1 MLSARGWP
9 RSITLNSNTELAV
22 LPGTQ
27 LARRARRVVGFG
39 QHLETRQPWISTN
52 GPHARRENTMFQR
65 RDFSHLIQ
73 AGGRGLTIALAA
85 WLLFV
90 GVATAQDA
98 PSAASKPVSPIPA
111 ATPTSLNFVFA
122 LPSSVEQ
129 PAAQPALIVP
139 VGTTGRLALPR
150 YVADLPASVRRI
162 TLQQAQ
168 QMAAAATNPLER
180 LGQLQV
186 EAAEQH
192 RLGVKSNYYPNIAT
206 QAYGLHLSSFPG
218 EALTVQRPIAG
229 TFVSV
234 PVNIVE
240 QSQFA
245 VNVAAV
251 QPITPVFAVRQL
263 VKIARADE
271 NIARAKAG
279 MPVTEQASIVEKS
292 YFDLLIAER
301 ELISAG
307 SEARKVQAKWVA
319 VSDSRTGRISTEQQ
333 ADAFGAAKSMLLAA
347 SRVKELTAS
356 LNDLLGLPAETRLE
370 LVPPEPLVENLSL
383 NEATANAT
391 NGSAEVVEAE
401 QTAIKAHAGSKLAK
415 MEYFPSIAV
424 VGGYTHQNVVNV
436 VLREN
441 FGYFGVIGTYTLY
454 NGGKRERS
462 VKEAHAQAEAADL
475 GVQLTKAKVAGAV
488 KTGYLRLERSRQLY
502 QLARRMV
509 SGPRVTEASY
519 LPDDDAM
526 DPARAKLEAELFR
539 ADLEYRQAYAQ
550 VKSLISGQTTSS
562 ASNGDGVSTVR
573 E

>member
-1 MLSARGWP
+1 
-9 RSITLNSNTELAV
+9 
-22 LPGTQ
+22 
-27 LARRARRVVGFG
+27 
-39 QHLETRQPWISTN
+39 
-52 GPHARRENTMFQR
+52 MFQR
-65 RDFSHLIQ
+65 ADLSHTIH
-73 AGGRGLTIALAA
+73 AGGRGLFTALAA
-85 WLLFV
+85 WLLFS
-90 GVATAQDA
+90 GVAAAQDSR
-98 PSAASKPVSPIPA
+98 SAAAKPVSPIPG
-111 ATPTSLNFVFA
+111 ATPTPLNLVFM
-122 LPSSVEQ
+122 LPSSIEQ
-129 PAAQPALIVP
+129 PGAQPTLVVP
-139 VGTTGRLALPR
+139 GSKVGRLALPR

-168 QMAAAATNPLER
+168 QMAAAATNPLVR

-206 QAYGLHLSSFPG
+206 QAYGLRLSTFPG
-218 EALTVQRPIAG
+218 DELLVRRPLAG
-229 TFVSV
+229 TFVSL
-234 PVNIVE
+234 PVNIIE
-240 QSQFA
+240 QNQFA

-251 QPITPVFAVRQL
+251 QPITPIFAVRQL

-279 MPVTEQASIVEKS
+279 MPVIEQASIVEKS

-307 SEARKVQAKWVA
+307 SEARAVQATWRA
-319 VSDSRTGRISTEQQ
+319 VSDSGTARISTQQQ

-370 LVPPEPLVENLSL
+370 LVPPDPLVESLSL
-383 NEATANAT
+383 NEATADAT
-391 NGSAEVVEAE
+391 NGSAEVIEAE
-401 QTAIKAHAGSKLAK
+401 QTAVKAHAGSKLSK
-415 MEYFPSIAV
+415 MEYFPTIAV
-424 VGGYTHQNVVNV
+424 MGGYTHQNVLNA
-436 VLREN
+436 VLKDN
-441 FGYFGVIGTYTLY
+441 FAYFGVIGTYTLY
-454 NGGKRERS
+454 NGGKRERG

-509 SGPRVTEASY
+509 QGARVVEASY
-519 LPDDDAM
+519 LPDGEEM
-526 DPARAKLEAELFR
+526 DPARAKMEAELFR

-550 VKSLISGQTTSS
+550 VKNLISGQTTGS
-562 ASNGDGVSTVR
+562 ASNGDAVSAVR

>member
-1 MLSARGWP
+1 
-9 RSITLNSNTELAV
+9 
-22 LPGTQ
+22 
-27 LARRARRVVGFG
+27 
-39 QHLETRQPWISTN
+39 
-52 GPHARRENTMFQR
+52 MFQP
-65 RDFSHLIQ
+65 RDFSHPLH
-73 AGGRGLTIALAA
+73 AGGRGLSTALTA
-85 WLLFV
+85 WLVFG
-90 GVATAQDA
+90 GVAAAQDSR
-98 PSAASKPVSPIPA
+98 SAASKPAAPIPA
-111 ATPTSLNFVFA
+111 ATPTPLNLVFT
-122 LPSSVEQ
+122 LPSNVEQ
-129 PAAQPALIVP
+129 PDAQPTLAVP
-139 VGTTGRLALPR
+139 AATLGRLALPR
-150 YVADLPASVRRI
+150 YVADLPAGVRLI

-168 QMAAAATNPLER
+168 HMAAAATNPLAR

-206 QAYGLHLSSFPG
+206 QAYGLRLTTFPG
-218 EALTVQRPIAG
+218 DALTVQRPIAG

-234 PVNIVE
+234 PVNIIE
-240 QSQFA
+240 QTQFA

-307 SEARKVQAKWVA
+307 SEARKAQAKWIA
-319 VSDSRTGRISTEQQ
+319 VSDSGTARIPTEQQ
-333 ADAFGAAKSMLLAA
+333 ADAFGAAKSMLLAV
-347 SRVKELTAS
+347 SKVKELTAS

-391 NGSAEVVEAE
+391 NGSAEVIEAE

-424 VGGYTHQNVVNV
+424 MGGYTHQNVINA
-436 VLREN
+436 VLKDN
-441 FGYFGVIGTYTLY
+441 FGYFGVVGTYTLY
-454 NGGKRERS
+454 NGGKRERG
-462 VKEAHAQAEAADL
+462 VNEARAQAEAADL

-509 SGPRVTEASY
+509 SGARVIEASY
-519 LPDDDAM
+519 LPDGEDM

-550 VKSLISGQTTSS
+550 MKNLISGQTTSS
-562 ASNGDGVSTVR
+562 ASNGEGASAVR